1 MEVVSQLA
9 IRDSALSLIGIPLG
23 VGTLG
28 DAQTI
33 SACVMAA
40 REPDEGARID
50 IGRKLGEQAKAL
62 MSEELGHR
70 TPTGIVDARLV
81 PSDEASCEDPPGC
94 GVRNAFIE
102 DGCCYRLTLKV
113 VTDE

>member
-1 MEVVSQLA
+1 MASQLA
-9 IRDSALSLIGIPLG
+9 IRDSALSLIGIPPG
-23 VGTLG
+23 NGARGAT
-28 DAQTI
+28 QTI
-33 SACVMAA
+33 TACVMAV

-50 IGRKLGEQAKAL
+50 IGRQLGEQAKDL
-62 MSEELGHR
+62 MSEELGKRH
-70 TPTGIVDARLV
+70 PTGIVEARLV

-102 DGCCYRLTLKV
+102 GECCYRLILQV